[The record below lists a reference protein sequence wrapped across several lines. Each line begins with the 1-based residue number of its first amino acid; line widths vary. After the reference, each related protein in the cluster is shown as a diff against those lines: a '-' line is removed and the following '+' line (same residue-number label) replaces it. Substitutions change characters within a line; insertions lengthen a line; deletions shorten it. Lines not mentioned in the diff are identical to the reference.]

1 MSLESILRA
10 VNSQDQILD
19 GYSIY
24 IPAGVTEKKHLMA
37 ELIDLGATIPTR
49 GALPTE
55 VPQPTDL
62 KGLNE
67 LKRGWYMISGNEE
80 KLERWK
86 NTSCSHVILT
96 SKWLVDSKRHKK
108 AMPTKW
114 YTVDCRF
121 NLFLDPNTTAIR
133 HVLTFI
139 IFCIV
144 IFFIVI
150 FFIVIFFIVI
160 FFIVIFF
167 IVIG

>member
-80 KLERWK
+80 KLDKWK
-86 NTSCSHVILT
+86 NTSCSRKVPNCTCIFPTRRLICMHT
-96 SKWLVDSKRHKK
+96 S
-108 AMPTKW
+108 
-114 YTVDCRF
+114 
-121 NLFLDPNTTAIR
+121 N
-133 HVLTFI
+133 
-139 IFCIV
+139 
-144 IFFIVI
+144 
-150 FFIVIFFIVI
+150 
-160 FFIVIFF
+160 
-167 IVIG
+167 G